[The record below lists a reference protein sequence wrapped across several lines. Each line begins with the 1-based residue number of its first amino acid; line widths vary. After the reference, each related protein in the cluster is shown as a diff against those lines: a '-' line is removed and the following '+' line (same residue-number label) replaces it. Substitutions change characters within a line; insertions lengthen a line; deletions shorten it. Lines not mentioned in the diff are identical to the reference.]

1 MRIAIIAALPG
12 ELKPLVRGW
21 ERVSS
26 PTRGIS
32 IWIKTAGEDEYIAVC
47 GGMGEAAAMRS
58 FAAAEHAGTLD
69 MVLSV
74 GWAGALDS
82 SIEAGRCYIATEVID
97 VLTGERFS
105 LPDSTPK
112 LRLVTTALVADEAE
126 KSRLRNSYGA
136 HLVDMEAAVIARL
149 GQIRNIPV
157 HCFKAVSDA
166 HDVNLPDL
174 NLFIDDMGQLRL
186 TAFLGYIG
194 VRPQYWGS
202 MIKMGSASSRAARA
216 LADAVTNF
224 LEGKD
229 TAQIDRTGAI
239 EQ

>member
-32 IWIKTAGEDEYIAVC
+32 MWIKFAGEDEYIAVC

-69 MVLSV
+69 MALSV

-82 SIEAGRCYIATEVID
+82 SIEAGRCYVATEVID

-105 LPDSTPK
+105 LGDGERK
-112 LRLVTTALVADEAE
+112 LRLVTTARVADEAE
-126 KSRLRNSYGA
+126 KLRLRNSYGA
-136 HLVDMEAAVIARL
+136 HLVDMEAAAIARL
-149 GQIRNIPV
+149 AQIRDIPV

-174 NLFIDDMGQLRL
+174 NLFIDDMGQLRMP
-186 TAFLGYIG
+186 AFLGYVAI
-194 VRPQYWGS
+194 RPQYWGS
-202 MIKMGSASSRAARA
+202 LIKMGSASSKAARS
-216 LADAVTNF
+216 LAAAVAEF
-224 LEGKD
+224 LQYK
-229 TAQIDRTGAI
+229 RTGAV